1 MLMVYLIKCLLMF
14 CSKRRLTPHV
24 YNSIPKGVIEF
35 ERSEFYTPSAISDFS
50 RVPVSPP
57 HGECESFTY
66 TTDIVM
72 LFNQKRLDRMTRESL
87 IQHFESLAERSPKFA
102 SLRSK
107 LSDDQLCSIVKS
119 RYIQSPSELMA
130 YSNYLVTAYG
140 EELASMAPHVNPA
153 GDPASAGDPAPA
165 PAE

>member
-1 MLMVYLIKCLLMF
+1 MVYLIKFLLMF

-24 YNSIPKGVIEF
+24 YNSIPKGVIEL

-72 LFNQKRLDRMTRESL
+72 LFNQKRLDKMTRESL
-87 IQHFESLAERSPKFA
+87 IQHFESLSERSPKFA
-102 SLRSK
+102 SLRGK
-107 LSDDQLCSIVKS
+107 LSDDQLCNIVKS

-130 YSNYLVTAYG
+130 YSNYLVATYG
-140 EELASMAPHVNPA
+140 NELASMASHVSSSVDSA
-153 GDPASAGDPAPA
+153 SADDPASA

>member
-1 MLMVYLIKCLLMF
+1 MF

-24 YNSIPKGVIEF
+24 YNRIPKGVIEL

-50 RVPVSPP
+50 RFSVSPP

-72 LFNQKRLDRMTRESL
+72 LFNQKRLDKMTRESL
-87 IQHFESLAERSPKFA
+87 VQHFESLSERDPKFA

-119 RYIQSPSELMA
+119 RYIQSSSELMA

-140 EELASMAPHVNPA
+140 EELASIASHTGSAGDPALA
-153 GDPASAGDPAPA
+153 GDPASPL
-165 PAE
+165 AE

>member
-1 MLMVYLIKCLLMF
+1 MF

-35 ERSEFYTPSAISDFS
+35 ERSEFYTPSAIKDFS

-66 TTDIVM
+66 TTDVVM
-72 LFNQKRLDRMTRESL
+72 LFNQKRLDKMTRESL
-87 IQHFESLAERSPKFA
+87 IQHFESLSERSSKFA

-130 YSNYLVTAYG
+130 YSNYLVAAYG
-140 EELASMAPHVNPA
+140 DELASIAPHSDSAGDPVPA
-153 GDPASAGDPAPA
+153 GDPALG

>member
-24 YNSIPKGVIEF
+24 YNSIPKGVIEL

-50 RVPVSPP
+50 RVSVSPP

-72 LFNQKRLDRMTRESL
+72 LFNQKRLDKMTRESL
-87 IQHFESLAERSPKFA
+87 IQHFESLSERNPKFA
-102 SLRSK
+102 SLRSR

-119 RYIQSPSELMA
+119 RYIQSPSELMS

-140 EELASMAPHVNPA
+140 DELASMASHSVPAGNPAPA
-153 GDPASAGDPAPA
+153 GDSAPASV
-165 PAE
+165 E

>member
-1 MLMVYLIKCLLMF
+1 MF

-24 YNSIPKGVIEF
+24 YNSIPKGVIEL

-50 RVPVSPP
+50 RIPVSPP

-72 LFNQKRLDRMTRESL
+72 LFNQKRLDKMTRESL
-87 IQHFESLAERSPKFA
+87 IQHFESLSERSSNFA
-102 SLRSK
+102 SLRDK

-130 YSNYLVTAYG
+130 YSNYLVATYG
-140 EELASMAPHVNPA
+140 NELASMASHVSSS
-153 GDPASAGDPAPA
+153 GDPASSGDPTSA

>member
-1 MLMVYLIKCLLMF
+1 MF
-14 CSKRRLTPHV
+14 CSRRRLTPHV
-24 YNSIPKGVIEF
+24 YNRIPKGVIEL

-87 IQHFESLAERSPKFA
+87 ISHFNKMSESNSNFA

-140 EELASMAPHVNPA
+140 EELASLALDVDPTGSPAP
-153 GDPASAGDPAPA
+153 AGDPAPA
-165 PAE
+165 PVE

>member
-1 MLMVYLIKCLLMF
+1 MF

-24 YNSIPKGVIEF
+24 YNNIPKGVIEL
-35 ERSEFYTPSAISDFS
+35 ERSEFYAPSPIKDFS

-57 HGECESFTY
+57 HGECDSFTY
-66 TTDIVM
+66 TTDVVM

-87 IQHFESLAERSPKFA
+87 ISHFDKMSESSSNFA

-130 YSNYLVTAYG
+130 YSSYLVSAYG
-140 EELASMAPHVNPA
+140 EELASLAPHGDPA
-153 GDPASAGDPAPA
+153 GDPAGGPAGGPAPT

>member
-1 MLMVYLIKCLLMF
+1 MF

-24 YNSIPKGVIEF
+24 YNRIPKGVIELQ
-35 ERSEFYTPSAISDFS
+35 RSEFYTPSAISDFS

-72 LFNQKRLDRMTRESL
+72 LFNQKRLDKMTRESL
-87 IQHFESLAERSPKFA
+87 VQHFESLSERNPKFA

-119 RYIQSPSELMA
+119 RYIQSPSELMS

-140 EELASMAPHVNPA
+140 EELASIAPHT
-153 GDPASAGDPAPA
+153 GSAGDPSSAGDLA
-165 PAE
+165 SASAE

>member
-1 MLMVYLIKCLLMF
+1 MF
-14 CSKRRLTPHV
+14 CSKRRLTPYV
-24 YNSIPKGVIEF
+24 YDSIPKGVIEF

-50 RVPVSPP
+50 RVPVLPP

-72 LFNQKRLDRMTRESL
+72 LFNQKRLDKMTREAL
-87 IQHFESLAERSPKFA
+87 IQHFDSLAERSSNFA

-130 YSNYLVTAYG
+130 YSNYLVSAYG
-140 EELASMAPHVNPA
+140 EELASMAPHADPVGDPVLA
-153 GDPASAGDPAPA
+153 GDPTPAPV
-165 PAE
+165 E

>member
-1 MLMVYLIKCLLMF
+1 MF

-24 YNSIPKGVIEF
+24 YNSIPKGVIEL

-50 RVPVSPP
+50 RVSVSPP

-72 LFNQKRLDRMTRESL
+72 LFNQKRLDKMTRESL
-87 IQHFESLAERSPKFA
+87 IQHFESLSERSPKFA
-102 SLRSK
+102 SLRDK
-107 LSDDQLCSIVKS
+107 LSDDQLCNIVKS

-130 YSNYLVTAYG
+130 YSNYLVATYG
-140 EELASMAPHVNPA
+140 NELASMASHVSSSGDSASA
-153 GDPASAGDPAPA
+153 GDPASA

>member
-1 MLMVYLIKCLLMF
+1 MLMVYLIKFLLMF

-35 ERSEFYTPSAISDFS
+35 ERSEFYTPSAIKDFS
-50 RVPVSPP
+50 RVRVRPP
-57 HGECESFTY
+57 HGECDSFTY

-72 LFNQKRLDRMTRESL
+72 LFNQKRLDKMTRESL
-87 IQHFESLAERSPKFA
+87 ISHFDKMSESNSGFA

-119 RYIQSPSELMA
+119 RYIQSFSELMS
-130 YSNYLVTAYG
+130 YSNYLVSAYG
-140 EELASMAPHVNPA
+140 AELASMASHA
-153 GDPASAGDPAPA
+153 SSAGDSAPA
-165 PAE
+165 PLE

>member
-1 MLMVYLIKCLLMF
+1 MF
-14 CSKRRLTPHV
+14 CPKRRLTPHV
-24 YNSIPKGVIEF
+24 YNRIPKGVIEL

-72 LFNQKRLDRMTRESL
+72 LFNQKRLDKMTRESL
-87 IQHFESLAERSPKFA
+87 VQHFESLSERNSKFA

-130 YSNYLVTAYG
+130 YSNYLVAAYG
-140 EELASMAPHVNPA
+140 DELASIAPHS
-153 GDPASAGDPAPA
+153 DPAVDPVPTGDPAPG